1 MHLHTGTHVVEQL
14 FGMSVNMDTL
24 FTTWLTAI
32 IVFIAVFA
40 ATRGRSLIPGGWQN
54 VIEMVIEGL
63 CSQFESNV
71 GSKYRQVA
79 TVLLTLFLFIFTANQ
94 IGLLP
99 TEHLTA
105 SPTNDVN
112 TTLGL
117 AIAGSL
123 ITHFYFQVQRVW
135 TLGFPFLQTIP
146 GIRRHESARR
156 SLQANYAGYASIRQ
170 HSRRRNSAGNPVFPL
185 PMARTYDLDRRFV
198 IHRSGS
204 GIHFHHPDICIHEG
218 KRRLTGIRKQGKR
231 TAASNRYGTVRPNG
245 ISTWLCLTN
254 PLGRVPKHFIIH

>member
-1 MHLHTGTHVVEQL
+1 M
-14 FGMSVNMDTL
+14 
-24 FTTWLTAI
+24 AYCI

-123 ITHFYFQVQRVW
+123 ITHFYFIKCKGFGHWASHFFKPFPVFVVMNLLEEVSKPV
-135 TLGFPFLQTIP
+135 TLVMLS
-146 GIRRHESARR
+146 IRRTFSQAKFCWKSCISSAMLVPMIWIAVSLFIGLVQAYIFTTLTSVYMKES
-156 SLQANYAGYASIRQ
+156 I
-170 HSRRRNSAGNPVFPL
+170 
-185 PMARTYDLDRRFV
+185 D
-198 IHRSGS
+198 
-204 GIHFHHPDICIHEG
+204 
-218 KRRLTGIRKQGKR
+218 
-231 TAASNRYGTVRPNG
+231 
-245 ISTWLCLTN
+245 
-254 PLGRVPKHFIIH
+254 